1 MTAHGDGAENTE
13 RSRVR
18 RMRAQLLTVLGC
30 AAGATVSYFIA
41 CAVIW

>member
-1 MTAHGDGAENTE
+1 MTARPGETGGAE

-30 AAGATVSYFIA
+30 AAGATASYFIA